1 MFFPLI
7 NIKSPL
13 LATSHLCGVW
23 GVAGPRLGVGPRITH
38 DITEVACDFL

>member
-7 NIKSPL
+7 KIKSPL
-13 LATSHLCGVW
+13 LATSTVACGAW
-23 GVAGPRLGVGPRITH
+23 GPRLGVGPRITH